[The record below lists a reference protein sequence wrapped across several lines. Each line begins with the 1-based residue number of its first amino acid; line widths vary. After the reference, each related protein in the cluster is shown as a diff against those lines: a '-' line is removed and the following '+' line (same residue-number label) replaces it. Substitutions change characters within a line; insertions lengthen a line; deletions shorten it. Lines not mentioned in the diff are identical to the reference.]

1 MTTQTWSQMYDEAGE
16 ADQILPDAEYDF
28 TIMKSEYKKTS
39 NGKDM
44 FVIRAAVVG
53 GPYDRKVV
61 FHNFVVSNDNPT
73 AMQIFFRQMN
83 ALGLSKSFWKTNPS
97 NDSIATAL
105 ANRRFRGVVGSKSYQ
120 GTDKNEIKSFRVAGT
135 AGVASAPP
143 APPAMNGAPQ
153 PPTPAPVSYLPS
165 APQPVPTQEVAPPA
179 TVPSAPQAPATPAPP
194 PPPPAQNAAP
204 AQNGHTAQQVAPV
217 GTATLPPPPELDEPP
232 FSGGF

>member
-165 APQPVPTQEVAPPA
+165 APQPTAPQPVAAPQEAA
-179 TVPSAPQAPATPAPP
+179 PSAPQQAAPP
-194 PPPPAQNAAP
+194 PPPPVQNATP

>member
-143 APPAMNGAPQ
+143 APPAMNGSPQ
-153 PPTPAPVSYLPS
+153 PPTPAPVSYLPTP

-217 GTATLPPPPELDEPP
+217 GTATLPPPPELDEVP
-232 FSGGF
+232 F